1 MAELKVNFDVLSPVK
16 FLVRSAAVYPD
27 KIAVV
32 YGEQRYTY
40 REFYERVNRLASA
53 LTRLGVGKNDKVAFI
68 CPNTP
73 PMLEAHYAVPMLG
86 AALVSVNIRLSANEV
101 GYIIDHSDAK
111 AVFVDN
117 EFAQLVAA
125 NLDKIPKVKTL
136 VNICDISPEK
146 PLDGPDYEA
155 FLATGSPDPV
165 PIAVDDEDQV
175 ATINYTRGTTGLPK
189 GVM

>member
-146 PLDGPDYEA
+146 P
-155 FLATGSPDPV
+155 
-165 PIAVDDEDQV
+165 
-175 ATINYTRGTTGLPK
+175 
-189 GVM
+189 